1 MPNFAGVGSN
11 INIWYCIAL
20 QSIKA
25 QKDLANS
32 SFLGIKLLSGSS
44 VMYKVRARVSRWWE
58 HSHQLPPLWPGF
70 QSLRR
75 RHMWV
80 EIVVCSLSCFEGFF
94 LGVLRFSSLLKN
106 QHFQINSNSIWNAR
120 TLLNEFMWTPK
131 CPMGNQITKFT
142 IVFYTCF

>member
-1 MPNFAGVGSN
+1 MPNFAGVGGN
-11 INIWYCIAL
+11 IKIWYCIAF
-20 QSIKA
+20 QSIKT
-25 QKDLANS
+25 QNDLANG

-44 VMYKVRARVSRWWE
+44 VMYKVRASVLRRWE
-58 HSHQLPPLWPGF
+58 HSPQLPPLWPGF

-80 EIVVCSLSCFEGFF
+80 EIVVCSLSCFERFF

-120 TLLNEFMWTPK
+120 TLFNELRWTPK
-131 CPMGNQITKFT
+131 CPVGNQITILT